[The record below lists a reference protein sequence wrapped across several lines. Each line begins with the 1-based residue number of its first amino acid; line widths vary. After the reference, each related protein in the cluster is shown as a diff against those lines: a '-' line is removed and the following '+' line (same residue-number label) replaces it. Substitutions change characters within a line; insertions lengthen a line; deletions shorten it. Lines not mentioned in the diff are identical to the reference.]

1 MRKKLKSYGLA
12 ALLIMAVIFVHE
24 VLGNHRGLNP
34 AYALPSVYADDTAIP
49 ERTLRLLRS
58 VIYRPDNLLY
68 VTAKDVRALLHEP
81 EMSRIDVPTM
91 VWQYRSDE
99 CVLDIFFKT
108 KSDNDADAPVK
119 HYEIRARGQG
129 AADYHVRKTC
139 VRGIMAA
146 RTTPQMVDVSKIYKR
161 P

>member
-1 MRKKLKSYGLA
+1 MRKKIKTYALA

-34 AYALPSVYADDTAIP
+34 AYALPSMYADDTAIP
-49 ERTLRLLRS
+49 ARTLRLLKT

-81 EMSRIDVPTM
+81 EMVRVDAPTM

-99 CVLDIFFKT
+99 CVLDIFFKAN
-108 KSDNDADAPVK
+108 SEADINAPVK
-119 HYEIRARGQG
+119 HYEIRSRAQG
-129 AADYHVRKTC
+129 VEDYHVRKTC
-139 VRGIMAA
+139 VRGIMAN
-146 RTTPQMVDVSKIYKR
+146 RTAPQMVDVSKIYKN